1 MLLTAIDVAGCIR
14 TVFCRYRL
22 LTKPATAHPATAQ
35 PATAQPATAQSAVRL
50 TFDTDTKT
58 TIEWTIVP
66 IRNRKSITLD
76 SIAVLQFLR

>member
-1 MLLTAIDVAGCIR
+1 MLLSAIDVAGCIR

-22 LTKPATAHPATAQ
+22 LTKPATAH

>member
-1 MLLTAIDVAGCIR
+1 MLLSAIDVAGCIR

-22 LTKPATAHPATAQ
+22 LTK